1 MAERTKRIRVVVSGA
16 SGRMG
21 RVLAEL
27 CAADDGIEVMG
38 GLDRSASQEVPGYA
52 VIQDAE
58 HARDLI
64 RSADAVID
72 FSAPEFLSALAT
84 KQKDALAGRALIVGT
99 TGLDD
104 RARGA
109 LDEISQSSPVLVAAN
124 FSVGVNL
131 LLALSEKTASILG
144 EDYDVEIVETHHK
157 RKEDAPSGT
166 ALALAEAVA
175 VGRGVDL
182 EAVRTDGRTGRP
194 GARPAGEIGL
204 HSLRGGDVVGEHM
217 VSFIGGRERI
227 ELGHVAT
234 DRALFAEGALRA
246 ARWLSGQPAGHYTM
260 RDMLGLA

>member
-1 MAERTKRIRVVVSGA
+1 
-16 SGRMG
+16 MG

-27 CAADDGIEVMG
+27 CAEDDSIVMMG
-38 GLDRSASQEVPGYA
+38 GLDRTTGQEVPGYPVVRA
-52 VIQDAE
+52 SGDAS
-58 HARDLI
+58 DLV

-72 FSAPEFLSALAT
+72 FSAPEFLTELIS

-104 RARGA
+104 DARSA
-109 LDEISQSSPVLVAAN
+109 LDAVSKSSPVLVAAN

-131 LLALSEKTASILG
+131 LLALAEKTAGILSD
-144 EDYDVEIVETHHK
+144 EYDVEIVETHHK

-175 VGRGVDL
+175 EGRGVKLDD
-182 EAVRTDGRTGRP
+182 VRRDGRTGRP
-194 GARPAGEIGL
+194 GPRPAGEIGM
-204 HSLRGGDVVGEHM
+204 HSLRGGDVVGEHT

-227 ELGHVAT
+227 ELGHIAT

-246 ARWLSGQPAGHYTM
+246 AHWLAGQPAGHYTM